1 MYSIFKVVWNSALFY
16 GYHLGKCC
24 FVRVHTTKNQKY
36 VYGHFRNHWK
46 FCTKSKI
53 HLTNFKMKLNLET
66 LQSN

>member
-1 MYSIFKVVWNSALFY
+1 MYSIFKVVWNLALFY
-16 GYHLGKCC
+16 GHHLGKCC
-24 FVRVHTTKNQKY
+24 FARVHTMKNQKY

-46 FCTKSKI
+46 FCTESKI